1 MTQSPRRVWWG
12 PPHLPPSPPA
22 PSAPVFLG
30 RSWEAGDNPIL
41 LPVSPEGLSKNSAGL
56 SSSQIPISVC
66 WINGGTEDRWTL
78 RDAFRASKKGEGL
91 WRPHTNQGP
100 KWGGFRLLLTPKL
113 SGTVERWYNGR
124 RPPVCPRRRRGRAEP
139 AFQGFRHLDRPD
151 VPVGCP
157 LSSLGAPLLFP
168 PVSINHPTVP
178 R

>member
-1 MTQSPRRVWWG
+1 M
-12 PPHLPPSPPA
+12 
-22 PSAPVFLG
+22 
-30 RSWEAGDNPIL
+30 
-41 LPVSPEGLSKNSAGL
+41 
-56 SSSQIPISVC
+56 
-66 WINGGTEDRWTL
+66 

-100 KWGGFRLLLTPKL
+100 KWGGFRRLLTPKL

-124 RPPVCPRRRRGRAEP
+124 GPPVCPRRRRGRAEP
-139 AFQGFRHLDRPD
+139 SFQAFRHLDRPD